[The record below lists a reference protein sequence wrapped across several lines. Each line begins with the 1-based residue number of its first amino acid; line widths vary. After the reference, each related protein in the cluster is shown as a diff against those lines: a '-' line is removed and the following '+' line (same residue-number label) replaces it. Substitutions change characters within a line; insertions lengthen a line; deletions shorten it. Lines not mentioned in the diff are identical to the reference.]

1 MIGLVRW
8 FLNSSPFTLFILQH
22 SLYIPQ
28 PVDKWCLILFILLLM
43 EKSYHYIDYLFLKY
57 MLNRLI
63 WFGHPFFHLLLSSA
77 NGQISYAKAM
87 LHLVLLHSWACLLYS
102 LFDSLFYLSPLLSTT
117 KAPPSYAMYANLDLI
132 SGLN

>member
-1 MIGLVRW
+1 
-8 FLNSSPFTLFILQH
+8 
-22 SLYIPQ
+22 
-28 PVDKWCLILFILLLM
+28 
-43 EKSYHYIDYLFLKY
+43 
-57 MLNRLI
+57 
-63 WFGHPFFHLLLSSA
+63 
-77 NGQISYAKAM
+77 M

>member
-1 MIGLVRW
+1 MFFHRLGIPL
-8 FLNSSPFTLFILQH
+8 FL
-22 SLYIPQ
+22 Y
-28 PVDKWCLILFILLLM
+28 LFILLLM

-57 MLNRLI
+57 MLHRLI
-63 WFGHPFFHLLLSSA
+63 WFGHPFFHLFLSSA

-102 LFDSLFYLSPLLSTT
+102 LFDLSPLLSTT
-117 KAPPSYAMYANLDLI
+117 KVPPSYAMYANLDLI